1 MTKAI
6 KKETSPEVSTA
17 IVAQETAV
25 PQVFDI
31 QVLIAQAIEKNTPV
45 ETMER
50 LLSIAK
56 DMKAEWAKEQFTR
69 AMAAF
74 QAECPTIEKTKAV
87 YTKTGQLA
95 YKYAPLES
103 IVEQVK
109 EPLQKNGFSY
119 STNMEL
125 QEAGVKVFVKATHIS
140 GHSEVT
146 EMNVP
151 FGTKTNVMSD
161 SQVVAAAQ
169 TFAKRY
175 AFCNAFGILTGDE
188 DTDARPLEDVNAGQV
203 SQPYQ
208 ASQSTT
214 ASSEKQLALIEDLKI
229 KKGVTDEQLYAD
241 GFDVKNLTG
250 GQSGTASELIAYL
263 FQFKTP
269 GYGAPTLGPSEAAKL
284 LIQDLQACDTAESYT
299 KISGEAKMAKESGKL
314 KATDWQLIMD
324 AAKQTAERIQGQKQ
338 LEKIAADINF

>member
-1 MTKAI
+1 MTKAT

-17 IVAQETAV
+17 IVAQETAAV
-25 PQVFDI
+25 QVFDI
-31 QVLIAQAIEKNTPV
+31 QGLIAQAIEKNTPV

-50 LLSIAK
+50 LLAIAK
-56 DMKAEWAKEQFTR
+56 DMKAEWAKEQFTK

-74 QAECPTIEKTKAV
+74 QAECPTIEKTKEI
-87 YTKTGQLA
+87 YTNDGKLA

-109 EPLQKNGFSY
+109 EALQRNGFSY

-125 QEAGVKVFVKATHIS
+125 LETGVKVFVKATHIS

-151 FGTKTNVMSD
+151 LGGKTKIMSD
-161 SQVVAAAQ
+161 TQQVAAAQ

-188 DTDARPLEDVNAGQV
+188 DTDASQV
-203 SQPYQ
+203 SQP
-208 ASQSTT
+208 QSYHSAQNAT
-214 ASSEKQLALIEDLKI
+214 APSEKQSALIADLKL

-250 GQSGTASELIAYL
+250 GTASELIAYL
-263 FQFKTP
+263 LQFKTP
-269 GYGAPTLGPSEAAKL
+269 GYGAPVLGISEGAQR
-284 LIQDLQACDTAESYT
+284 LIQDLKECDNAVSYQ
-299 KISGEAKMAKESGKL
+299 KISKEAKLAKDNGKL
-314 KATDWQLIMD
+314 KASEWAQIMA
-324 AAKQTAERIQGQKQ
+324 AAKETAERITVTKQ
-338 LEKIAADINF
+338 QEKFEEVAAKINF